1 MPIIEH
7 YTCSSWEGSWRYG
20 INVKFLWLC
29 GCFVIYQITVSLS
42 LLVSICNVY
51 YTRVYTHMCIVFS
64 CLPLWHAPWW
74 VDSSCAPGRWWQ
86 VHLPFLYTDMEAI
99 SVLTFAHSPLTSTS
113 SDKVQAFL
121 VSSFAHVRPKYIDR
135 SILLLRTSQLN
146 RTSEPSRKKKQQF
159 FVPKW

>member
-1 MPIIEH
+1 
-7 YTCSSWEGSWRYG
+7 
-20 INVKFLWLC
+20 
-29 GCFVIYQITVSLS
+29 
-42 LLVSICNVY
+42 
-51 YTRVYTHMCIVFS
+51 MCIVFS
-64 CLPLWHAPWW
+64 CLPLWHALWW

-146 RTSEPSRKKKQQF
+146 RTSEPSRKKKNNNSLCQNDSSNF
-159 FVPKW
+159 INNLNNFRLLGLYFEILYLMKTCCILVRLILLA